1 MSKDRLEDTRGW
13 LLQNAVAGKL
23 GALRRGQ
30 VLEFADRVSKNDKT
44 NNGAAL
50 SLDWSWYNSRPD
62 KDARHAI
69 RAYLLASLY
78 NNDIAPKDAHAEAE
92 RVKTKAKNWLLAE
105 ISSRI
110 LAYLGDT
117 DTRAVLYQVAAKG
130 GGTQRATATCTRCDS
145 NVGVEL
151 ADRLGKGGNVGV
163 VLIDMQGDLEKGG
176 NIGQN
181 THYGGTPALE
191 HQQDLL
197 QIAAGLRAIV
207 YDIVIDRDGAA
218 EGGLTVQRQ
227 RSDSYAEAAR
237 IKTSPLLAQHF
248 PGAQLRHIP
257 KPSYPTFYGT
267 LFAEHL
273 AADGVDTVIVMGYD
287 ANTCVAETV
296 FGNPAKIEQ
305 VPLRPVSDEEMR
317 KYLDT
322 HAGDLPLYA
331 RDPKALRWKI
341 AGGSKIETTQPYT
354 IGLLDSNIKVITSRA
369 VLMCG
374 SQMLRPEW
382 GFLSEK
388 ATT

>member
-1 MSKDRLEDTRGW
+1 MSKDRLGDTQGW
-13 LLQNAVAGKL
+13 LLENAVAGKL
-23 GALRRGQ
+23 GALRRGH

-78 NNDIAPKDAHAEAE
+78 NNDIAPKDSHAEAE
-92 RVKTKAKNWLLAE
+92 RVKNKVKNWLLAE

-110 LAYLGDT
+110 LTYLGDT
-117 DTRAVLYQVAAKG
+117 DTRAVLYQLATKG

-176 NIGQN
+176 DIGQN
-181 THYGGTPALE
+181 THYGGTTALE
-191 HQQDLL
+191 HQQDVL

-207 YDIVIDRDGAA
+207 YDIVIDRDGAS

-227 RSDSYAEAAR
+227 RRDSYAEAAR

-257 KPSYPTFYGT
+257 KPSYPTFFGT

-305 VPLRPVSDEEMR
+305 VPLRPISDDEMR

-322 HAGDLPLYA
+322 HPGDLPLYA

-388 ATT
+388 AAT